1 MRPVEAPPR
10 NVHAYVTY
18 AHAIDA
24 SECGCITQTY
34 SYGHAA
40 RGPAFAH
47 MAPRQSVK
55 NKKPRNRRRPLF
67 YLGYHREQNGVA
79 IRCRRTQQ
87 VGLELFRVCR
97 LPFRIRVSGSRCRHS
112 CGGGDFMART
122 PCPRHHRLPSFVSPT
137 RRLSRPPVHMP
148 LRASSGPRA
157 FSAHTLSTD
166 PLTPTQLHGRI
177 PTHAQLNSHANL
189 PMENQV
195 WVPANGRRDLT
206 VRLQT

>member
-1 MRPVEAPPR
+1 MWLHHTNVFLWTCCARPGIC
-10 NVHAYVTY
+10 
-18 AHAIDA
+18 AHGATTVRA
-24 SECGCITQTY
+24 
-34 SYGHAA
+34 
-40 RGPAFAH
+40 
-47 MAPRQSVK
+47 

-97 LPFRIRVSGSRCRHS
+97 LPFRIRVSGLRCRHS